1 MDELPQGV
9 GMKCNGG
16 TAVRYDQRIT
26 VQRLAGTADAAG
38 HIDPNTAA
46 NWVTYAT
53 AFASVKSR
61 GGREFWRVQQV
72 QSDVDFV
79 FRCPWSP
86 TLEVATPDMRLSVDG
101 KIYEILSVIN
111 VDLANE
117 TIEIQTRRRTT

>member
-1 MDELPQGV
+1 
-9 GMKCNGG
+9 MKCGNGA
-16 TAVRYDQRIT
+16 AVRYDQRVTI
-26 VQRLAGTADAAG
+26 QRLAGTPDAAG
-38 HIDPNTAA
+38 HIDPNTDA
-46 NWVTYAT
+46 NWSTYAT

-86 TLEVATPDMRLSVDG
+86 TLENATPAMRLMADG
-101 KIYEILSVIN
+101 KVYEILSVIN

>member
-1 MDELPQGV
+1 
-9 GMKCNGG
+9 MKCG
-16 TAVRYDQRIT
+16 TGAAVRYDHRVTI
-26 VQRLAGTADAAG
+26 QRLAGTPDAAG
-38 HIDPNTAA
+38 HIDPNTDA
-46 NWVTYAT
+46 NWSTYAT

-86 TLEVATPDMRLSVDG
+86 TLENATPAMRLMTDG
-101 KIYEILSVIN
+101 KVYEILSVIN

>member
-1 MDELPQGV
+1 
-9 GMKCNGG
+9 MKCGNGA
-16 TAVRYDQRIT
+16 TVRYDQKVTI
-26 VQRLAGTADAAG
+26 QRLAGTPDAAG
-38 HIDPNTAA
+38 HIDPSTDA
-46 NWVTYAT
+46 NWSTYTT
-53 AFASVKSR
+53 AFAAVKSR

-86 TLEVATPDMRLSVDG
+86 TLEAATPAMRLMTDSKV
-101 KIYEILSVIN
+101 YEILSVIN